1 MTTSSKPCEML
12 GRGDGRPSVELS
24 PDPGIVIPS
33 ATEEHSRHDFQGG
46 AKRASSLAL
55 DAQQRAGARALV
67 VVGEGGGWCLV
78 RGSLVKVRPSG
89 LVAV

>member
-12 GRGDGRPSVELS
+12 GRGDGLPSVELS

-67 VVGEGGGWCLV
+67 VAGGGWCLV